1 MLGATAA
8 NPGSPRFAGTSAIR
22 QIRFTLRFSDNDN
35 HRAQWWGPC
44 GLARPARSSPQPGG
58 PVVQRQPC
66 RMRSR
71 GEADRPGRSRAMPPP
86 RIAWRRAI
94 GPPAPGAWRS
104 TQRGDVAVSDQQCEI
119 WKCRQYP
126 GLRRTRASANTSG
139 PDSTLTRRPLVK
151 LRSPIREPAPNE
163 ENLFLLPDLILA
175 SEPAKITI
183 RPLT

>member
-1 MLGATAA
+1 LQAL
-8 NPGSPRFAGTSAIR
+8 
-22 QIRFTLRFSDNDN
+22 LRFVRFGLPCDF
-35 HRAQWWGPC
+35 RTTITIARIGGGPC

-94 GPPAPGAWRS
+94 GPPAPGHGGRS
-104 TQRGDVAVSDQQCEI
+104 AATLRCQISDVDLRE
-119 WKCRQYP
+119 CRQYP
-126 GLRRTRASANTSG
+126 GLKGTRASANTSG
-139 PDSTLTRRPLVK
+139 PDSTLARRPLVK